1 MVKEGSKLS
10 EITTVR
16 PQPYVCIWAQFESF
30 LSHFEFFY
38 EDSEVNNL
46 FWWCISSRD
55 PNINGKAKIS
65 RAVPLGRKGRSIEL
79 FIVCSE
85 TLEAED
91 SIRSQ

>member
-46 FWWCISSRD
+46 FW
-55 PNINGKAKIS
+55 
-65 RAVPLGRKGRSIEL
+65 
-79 FIVCSE
+79 
-85 TLEAED
+85 
-91 SIRSQ
+91 